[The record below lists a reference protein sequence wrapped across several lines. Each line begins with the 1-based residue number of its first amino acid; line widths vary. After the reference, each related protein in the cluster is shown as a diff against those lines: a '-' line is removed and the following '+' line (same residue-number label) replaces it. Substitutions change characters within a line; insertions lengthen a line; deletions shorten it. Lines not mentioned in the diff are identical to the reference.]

1 MSRVIAVANHKGGV
15 GKTTTTFNL
24 AGLYAAEGKKVLVC
38 DLDPQ
43 ASLTKLFGFKPELLE
58 RTIADVL
65 LHDVGAEVIKA
76 TNVAGVFI
84 IPANAS
90 LAEAE
95 KRLIPRMNRER
106 VLSRALRALAARF
119 DYVLLDCPPALDLL
133 NTNGLAAADE
143 VLIPLESSSIALQAL
158 PEFLKTV
165 DDVQKEVNPALTVGR
180 IFITKHQAH
189 TGHSQDVLRAVLA
202 QFPGK
207 VSEAMVPLSVLAKD
221 SAAARKPISSYD
233 PRSAVADAYRALAAE
248 LAAANQPPA
257 PQEITSH
264 A

>member
-1 MSRVIAVANHKGGV
+1 MTRVIAVSNHKGGV

-24 AGLYAAEGKKVLVC
+24 AGLYASQGKRVLVC

-43 ASLTKLFGFKPELLE
+43 ASLTKLFGFRPETLAL
-58 RTIADVL
+58 TIADVML
-65 LHDVGAEVIKA
+65 GDVGAEVVQPTPI
-76 TNVAGVFI
+76 AGVFLV
-84 IPANAS
+84 PSNAS

-106 VLSRALRALAARF
+106 VLARALPALAAAY

-165 DDVQKEVNPALTVGR
+165 EEIQREVNPRLVSGR

-189 TGHSQDVLRAVLA
+189 TGHSQDVLKAVLA

-207 VSEAMVPLSVLAKD
+207 VSQAMVPLSVLAKD
-221 SAAARKPISSYD
+221 SAAARKPIATYD
-233 PRSAVADAYRALAAE
+233 PRSGVAEAYRALAAE
-248 LAAANQPPA
+248 LAGPYQPVVEETP
-257 PQEITSH
+257 H
-264 A
+264 HV